1 MSEQHQ
7 SKWDICTINGCPCIP
22 RSAPR
27 EERCEM
33 SGLCAVHQQQHW
45 LTPGSIFLESGE
57 IPKIK
62 IYLGLLVSVDFL
74 QIKLLEGFFPAA
86 PLLRWLPKFRI
97 QAEDGQVN
105 ADEVLSFSCIPAYYH
120 SHQLSLLTP
129 DHPSLTTSSIKLKT
143 HYKIT
148 SERTV
153 TSSVGAN
160 EDSHSSH

>member
-1 MSEQHQ
+1 MPTAALAYT
-7 SKWDICTINGCPCIP
+7 W
-22 RSAPR
+22 
-27 EERCEM
+27 
-33 SGLCAVHQQQHW
+33 V
-45 LTPGSIFLESGE
+45 IFLESGE

-129 DHPSLTTSSIKLKT
+129 DHPSLTTLSIKLKT